1 MRTKTTAAFVIAL
14 ALAGNIAAQE
24 KPAAGSPDYSRETL
38 IQIFAD
44 DPARQKVDP
53 NVSWGLGYV
62 DFKALNLRWRFGYP
76 VLPLSGSLPFRNGAF
91 GSLPDPFKLTR
102 TELPWAPDKW
112 RQARDMSVELKRIE
126 GTGKIKVKVTVKP
139 E

>member
-1 MRTKTTAAFVIAL
+1 MLKTNAAFVIAL
-14 ALAGNIAAQE
+14 ALAGNIAAQD
-24 KPAAGSPDYSRETL
+24 KPAADPPDYSPKKL

-102 TELPWAPDKW
+102 TELPWTPSAG
-112 RQARDMSVELKRIE
+112 RQTRDMGAELMRIE
-126 GTGKIKVKVTVKP
+126 RNGKTKVRVTVKP